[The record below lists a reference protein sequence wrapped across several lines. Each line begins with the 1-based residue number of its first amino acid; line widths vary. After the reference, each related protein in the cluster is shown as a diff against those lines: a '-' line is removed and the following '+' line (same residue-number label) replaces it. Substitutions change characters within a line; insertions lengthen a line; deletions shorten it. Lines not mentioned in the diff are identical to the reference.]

1 MLNLPTDNLYK
12 FLAISGL
19 VIAMFSVYYLFQKS
33 HELQFLIVE
42 QKAELELQKYQ
53 MGRYDE
59 KFKLQEEQLS
69 TEETSEKKRSVLDN
83 IDKDL
88 IEYAKVQTN
97 SELNLAK
104 IKILHHEYI
113 YYKVTGIIGFIFGL
127 FLIVFGF
134 VLWYKKIQK
143 PLDYQSA
150 QALAQ
155 AKERERQWYLQ
166 TPP

>member
-88 IEYAKVQTN
+88 IEYAKAQTN

-104 IKILHHEYI
+104 IKILHHEYF
-113 YYKVTGIIGFIFGL
+113 YYKVTGITGFILGL
-127 FLIVFGF
+127 FLMVFGF

-155 AKERERQWYLQ
+155 AKEKERQWYLQ

>member
-19 VIAMFSVYYLFQKS
+19 VIAMFSVYYPFQKS

-69 TEETSEKKRSVLDN
+69 TEETSERKC
-83 IDKDL
+83 
-88 IEYAKVQTN
+88 
-97 SELNLAK
+97 
-104 IKILHHEYI
+104 
-113 YYKVTGIIGFIFGL
+113 L
-127 FLIVFGF
+127 FLI
-134 VLWYKKIQK
+134 I
-143 PLDYQSA
+143 
-150 QALAQ
+150 
-155 AKERERQWYLQ
+155 
-166 TPP
+166 

>member
-1 MLNLPTDNLYK
+1 M
-12 FLAISGL
+12 
-19 VIAMFSVYYLFQKS
+19 
-33 HELQFLIVE
+33 QFLIVE

-88 IEYAKVQTN
+88 IEYAKAQTN

-104 IKILHHEYI
+104 IKILYHEYI
-113 YYKVTGIIGFIFGL
+113 YYKVTGIIGFILGL
-127 FLIVFGF
+127 FLMVFGF

-155 AKERERQWYLQ
+155 AKEKERQWYLQ